1 MPRSRPSPGP
11 EDPWEEPGKRSF
23 DRQPSILNW
32 GQLWAIVA
40 AAPSGDNE
48 RRRCTSKGILQQ
60 CEPAKCKQSAIRLEI
75 TSSHDSLLE
84 QMGFEPSVPR
94 RAATAALA
102 AYPVAAVH
110 FGVVYSA

>member
-1 MPRSRPSPGP
+1 MGVGDGLNEQRTVNSSP
-11 EDPWEEPGKRSF
+11 ESTVIVS
-23 DRQPSILNW
+23 DRTN
-32 GQLWAIVA
+32 A
-40 AAPSGDNE
+40 AATG
-48 RRRCTSKGILQQ
+48 
-60 CEPAKCKQSAIRLEI
+60 SADGGSL
-75 TSSHDSLLE
+75 SDSPLE